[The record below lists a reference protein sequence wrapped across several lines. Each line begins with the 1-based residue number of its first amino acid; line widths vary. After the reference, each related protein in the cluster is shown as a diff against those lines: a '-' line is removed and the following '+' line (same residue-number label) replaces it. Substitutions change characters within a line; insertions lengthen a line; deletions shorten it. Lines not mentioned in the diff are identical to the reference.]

1 MQQTVINKILTELAT
16 WAKGASDL
24 ELRAKR
30 ERLDT
35 VRRFGLEQTVSDLN
49 KAISVI
55 DNEMN
60 DRCYLQKQGADSLA
74 A

>member
-60 DRCYLQKQGADSLA
+60 DRCYLQKQGSDSLA